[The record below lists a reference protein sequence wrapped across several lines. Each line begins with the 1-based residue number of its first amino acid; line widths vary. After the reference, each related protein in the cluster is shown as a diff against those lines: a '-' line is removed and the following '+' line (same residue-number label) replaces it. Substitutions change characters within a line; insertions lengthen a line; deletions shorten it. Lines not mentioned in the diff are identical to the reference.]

1 MLSVVAVALTL
12 VFATAATADTIY
24 LKSGR
29 SIRTSQVRVEGD
41 RVYFIQFGGEVSV
54 PLSVVDRIVEDARVE
69 PEGSPPRPTPTPPAT
84 GDAAATPAASAAG
97 EGEAAE
103 QQTQRYWQDRVRT
116 IEAEKEQVAL
126 QIEDFKRTERAFLFS
141 QRSTAETRQKIAA
154 AEQRLVEL
162 DQEASDLQTEAR
174 RLGVPAGWLRLPPRG
189 GEGGG
194 GGASSGV

>member
-41 RVYFIQFGGEVSV
+41 RVYFVQYGGEVSV

-69 PEGSPPRPTPTPPAT
+69 PDGSPAPATPTPPAT
-84 GDAAATPAASAAG
+84 PAASADG

-154 AEQRLVEL
+154 AEQRLIEL
-162 DQEASDLQTEAR
+162 DQEAADLQTEAR

-189 GEGGG
+189 GEGGD
-194 GGASSGV
+194 GGASSGA

>member
-1 MLSVVAVALTL
+1 MLSVVTMALTL

-29 SIRTSQVRVEGD
+29 SIRTSHVRVEGD
-41 RVYFIQFGGEVSV
+41 RVYFVQYGGEVSV

-69 PEGSPPRPTPTPPAT
+69 PDGSPAPATPPAT
-84 GDAAATPAASAAG
+84 GDAAATPAASADG

-154 AEQRLVEL
+154 AEQRLTEL
-162 DQEASDLQTEAR
+162 DQEAADLQTEAR

-189 GEGGG
+189 GEGGD
-194 GGASSGV
+194 GGASSGA